1 MLNGALSLMPDIKS
15 LSDYG
20 CGPNMGVDY
29 YEHLLIFKDGFL
41 SDGTNITINTI
52 DGDIIE
58 GVIWETKE
66 DRIALDIKDIEDFV
80 DIEFSCIKSIICVR
94 AWNNACEEVTVA
106 FDYFKCLPSI
116 THNGDCF
123 VVGDDVI
130 IKKKGILGLLRK
142 EKGIIESIDGGVIEI
157 NYKYLHCSQIK
168 SIVTTK

>member
-20 CGPNMGVDY
+20 CGPNKGVDY

-41 SDGTNITINTI
+41 SDGANITINTI

-66 DRIALDIKDIEDFV
+66 DRISLDVKDIEDLV

-116 THNGDCF
+116 TYNGECF
-123 VVGDDVI
+123 VVGDEVT

-142 EKGIIESIDGGVIEI
+142 EKGIIEEIDRGEVSI
-157 NYKYLHCSQIK
+157 NYKWIDHEKMKYILPVK
-168 SIVTTK
+168 